1 MAVPAPVMTPDF
13 LGIIFL
19 SEGNR
24 QICFQLMWETQN
36 EIDVERQPVIATVMD
51 AEYLELNCD
60 LQSTEGGD

>member
-1 MAVPAPVMTPDF
+1 MAVPVYVMTPDF

-24 QICFQLMWETQN
+24 QICFPLMWETQKG
-36 EIDVERQPVIATVMD
+36 IDVERQPVIGTIMD